1 MYSSCAK
8 NINGDTIQKSTMT
21 RIIKYIVACM
31 LKFKK
36 ENIFLQIYVD
46 GPYGAPSVHIFEAE
60 HAVLIAGGIGV
71 TPFASILQS
80 IMKKVQNATI
90 DCPNCQHKW
99 VGMIPEGLQK
109 LKKVGTGTLVL

>member
-1 MYSSCAK
+1 
-8 NINGDTIQKSTMT
+8 
-21 RIIKYIVACM
+21 M

-109 LKKVGTGTLVL
+109 LKKVGIGYISIVNRAKDFAKLHVWSFLEV

>member
-1 MYSSCAK
+1 M
-8 NINGDTIQKSTMT
+8 
-21 RIIKYIVACM
+21 
-31 LKFKK
+31 
-36 ENIFLQIYVD
+36 
-46 GPYGAPSVHIFEAE
+46 
-60 HAVLIAGGIGV
+60 LIAGGIGV

-109 LKKVGTGTLVL
+109 LKKVKDSPLLSHIY

>member
-1 MYSSCAK
+1 MPVEGQS
-8 NINGDTIQKSTMT
+8 
-21 RIIKYIVACM
+21 
-31 LKFKK
+31 LKLSLCWYEIELFDKLNAFK
-36 ENIFLQIYVD
+36 LQIYVD

-80 IMKKVQNATI
+80 IMRKVQNATV

-99 VGMIPEGLQK
+99 VGMTPEGLQK
-109 LKKVGTGTLVL
+109 LKKVC

>member
-1 MYSSCAK
+1 
-8 NINGDTIQKSTMT
+8 
-21 RIIKYIVACM
+21 M

-36 ENIFLQIYVD
+36 EKIFLQIYVD

-109 LKKVGTGTLVL
+109 LKKVGIGYISIVNRAKDFAKLHVWSFLEV